1 MFHYTNEKD
10 MKNFLDKNVVCK
22 TKEDKKMLEQI
33 KHYLDWPLQLYAL
46 QEAEF
51 SLQDELRGKFDNL
64 ILTIPKGIISS
75 LADELYERDLLNN
88 EEKCKNFVAKF
99 LDETSLEENDS
110 PFHPDNI
117 SYECAYSAHDPY
129 RLRAGRGRQGRHRIH
144 GAHPL
149 AQHDPAHPLGGAAAE
164 SHALRSG
171 IPPSGPGPHAHRGKA
186 HPAPPVAPDHRGVH
200 PAVSPRH
207 PA

>member
-64 ILTIPKGIISS
+64 KG
-75 LADELYERDLLNN
+75 LFLLWRMNYMK
-88 EEKCKNFVAKF
+88 E
-99 LDETSLEENDS
+99 
-110 PFHPDNI
+110 I
-117 SYECAYSAHDPY
+117 Y
-129 RLRAGRGRQGRHRIH
+129 
-144 GAHPL
+144 
-149 AQHDPAHPLGGAAAE
+149 
-164 SHALRSG
+164 
-171 IPPSGPGPHAHRGKA
+171 
-186 HPAPPVAPDHRGVH
+186 
-200 PAVSPRH
+200 
-207 PA
+207 

>member
-99 LDETSLEENDS
+99 
-110 PFHPDNI
+110 
-117 SYECAYSAHDPY
+117 
-129 RLRAGRGRQGRHRIH
+129 R
-144 GAHPL
+144 
-149 AQHDPAHPLGGAAAE
+149 
-164 SHALRSG
+164 
-171 IPPSGPGPHAHRGKA
+171 
-186 HPAPPVAPDHRGVH
+186 
-200 PAVSPRH
+200 
-207 PA
+207 

>member
-1 MFHYTNEKD
+1 MFHYDNERD

-51 SLQDELRGKFDNL
+51 LLQDELRGKFDNL
-64 ILTIPKGIISS
+64 IITIPKGIISS
-75 LADELYERDLLNN
+75 LADELYERDLLND

-129 RLRAGRGRQGRHRIH
+129 PMFDSQFINADGNEDETEFTCESGHNIIQCLRELHH
-144 GAHPL
+144 LFEDFKKENP
-149 AQHDPAHPLGGAAAE
+149 
-164 SHALRSG
+164 G
-171 IPPSGPGPHAHRGKA
+171 IKEILKVMYVGTDTRRGK
-186 HPAPPVAPDHRGVH
+186 
-200 PAVSPRH
+200 
-207 PA
+207 

>member
-110 PFHPDNI
+110 PFHPDN
-117 SYECAYSAHDPY
+117 SVSLY
-129 RLRAGRGRQGRHRIH
+129 
-144 GAHPL
+144 
-149 AQHDPAHPLGGAAAE
+149 
-164 SHALRSG
+164 
-171 IPPSGPGPHAHRGKA
+171 PGTEMFSL
-186 HPAPPVAPDHRGVH
+186 PVRNNGNRRV
-200 PAVSPRH
+200 
-207 PA
+207 

>member
-10 MKNFLDKNVVCK
+10 MKNFLYKNVVCK

-129 RLRAGRGRQGRHRIH
+129 PTFDIQFINADGNEDETEFTCESGQNIVHSLRE
-144 GAHPL
+144 L
-149 AQHDPAHPLGGAAAE
+149 HDFYEDFRKDNPGIKKIIQVIYMGTD
-164 SHALRSG
+164 SHY
-171 IPPSGPGPHAHRGKA
+171 IPNKGEE
-186 HPAPPVAPDHRGVH
+186 
-200 PAVSPRH
+200 
-207 PA
+207 